1 MKKLLLFLILLW
13 SIYIYIGYRNFIHT
27 PITSELKVVIVEQW
41 DSFSWLS
48 KHFEKLDGIYY
59 KLYLRNNPPTFPLQ
73 TWMYEI
79 EAGSDIETLISS
91 LKTPITNE
99 AKITLLEGRN
109 IYDIDEYLSN
119 RWFIKKWEYIQK
131 ASVDFYEYKKY
142 YGFIADASTLEWFLY
157 PDTYNIN
164 RATVSVDDIITKQL
178 NAFKAKVIDKI
189 EAPYYGSIELLDIIN
204 LASIVEKEEKNKDA
218 KPFVAWILKKRLEA
232 WWMIGADATVC
243 YPYKLTSEECKMVV
257 SKYIYEKNTYNTRT
271 MKGLP
276 ETPISNP
283 SAETIFATIN
293 SKKTEYW
300 FYLHGSD
307 GQIHYA
313 VSNEE
318 HEANKKYLR

>member
-1 MKKLLLFLILLW
+1 MKKLLLFLIFFW
-13 SIYIYIGYRNFIHT
+13 YIFFYTGYRNFIHT
-27 PITSELKVVIVEQW
+27 PITSELKVVIIEQW

-59 KLYLRNNPPTFPLQ
+59 KLYLRNNPPLFPLQ
-73 TWMYEI
+73 AGMYEI
-79 EAGSDIETLISS
+79 EAGSDIEMLFEAF
-91 LKTPITNE
+91 KKPITNE
-99 AKITLLEGRN
+99 VKITLLEGWN
-109 IYDIDEYLSN
+109 IYDMDEYLSN
-119 RWFIKKWEYIQK
+119 KWFIQKWEYIK
-131 ASVDFYEYKKY
+131 KTTEDFFEYKKDY
-142 YGFIADASTLEWFLY
+142 WFIADASTLEWFLY

-164 RATVSVDDIITKQL
+164 KNTVTVDDIITKQL
-178 NAFKAKVIDKI
+178 NAFKAKVVDKI

-204 LASIVEKEEKNKDA
+204 LASIVEKEEKNKEA
-218 KPFVAWILKKRLEA
+218 KPIVAGILKKRLEA
-232 WWMIGADATVC
+232 GWMIGADATVC

-257 SKYIYEKNTYNTRT
+257 SKYIYEKNWYNTRT
-271 MKGLP
+271 MKWLP

-283 SAETIFATIN
+283 NAETIFATIN

-313 VSNEE
+313 KTNAE

>member
-1 MKKLLLFLILLW
+1 MKKIFFVLVFIW
-13 SIYIYIGYRNFIHT
+13 SLYFYFWYENFKKT
-27 PITSELKVVIVEQW
+27 PITTWLKVVIIENG

-48 KHFEKLDGIYY
+48 KHFEVLNSIYY
-59 KLYLRNNPPTFPLQ
+59 KIYLRNNPPDFNLQ
-73 TWMYEI
+73 SGMFEI
-79 EAGSDIETLISS
+79 EANANIETLING
-91 LKTPITNE
+91 LKKPVTNE
-99 AKITLLEGRN
+99 MRITLLEGRN
-109 IYDIDEYLSN
+109 IYDIDEYLT
-119 RWFIKKWEYIQK
+119 WKWLIKKWEYIK
-131 ASVDFYEYKKY
+131 IASSDFNEYKKY
-142 YGFIADASTLEWFLY
+142 YSFIADASTLEGFLY

-164 RATVSVDDIITKQL
+164 RLNFSVDDIITKQL
-178 NAFKAKVIDKI
+178 NAFKTKVMDKI

-218 KPFVAWILKKRLEA
+218 KPIVAWILKKRLEA
-232 WWMIGADATVC
+232 GWMIWADATVC

-257 SKYIYEKNTYNTRT
+257 SKYIYEKNGYNTRT

-293 SKKTEYW
+293 DKETEYW

-307 GQIHYA
+307 WKIHYA
-313 VSNEE
+313 KTNAE